1 LSLRLYMDVHVPPNN
16 HGGTAASRR
25 DVLRAQEDGA
35 ERLEDA
41 DLLDRASALQRVLFT
56 QDDDFLAECAR
67 RQSNS
72 IPFFGLIYAHQMRTT
87 IGRCVQDL
95 ELVAKVYEPSDM
107 AGRIEHL
114 PLR

>member
-1 LSLRLYMDVHVPPNN
+1 MDVHVPLSV
-16 HGGTAASRR
+16 TEALRR
-25 DVLRAQEDGA
+25 QGVDVLRAQEDGA

-41 DLLDRASALQRVLFT
+41 DLLDRASTLQRVLFS

-72 IPFFGLIYAHQMRTT
+72 IPFFGLIYAHQMRAT
-87 IGRCVQDL
+87 IGQCVQDL
-95 ELVAKVYEPSDM
+95 ELIAKAYEPSDI

>member
-1 LSLRLYMDVHVPPNN
+1 MDVHVPL
-16 HGGTAASRR
+16 TITEALRR
-25 DVLRAQEDGA
+25 RGVDVLRAQEDGA

-56 QDDDFLAECAR
+56 QDDDFLAECAK
-67 RQSNS
+67 RQANS

-87 IGRCVQDL
+87 IGQCVQDL